1 MSEYLKISEPI
12 IEEVPFTSDGLIK
25 LSTNFTKTQQRNNQ
39 DKYILT
45 YPTVYLVHRDDDTK
59 KVNKNHYTVYVGETN
74 NIRQRTSQHLTTD
87 PKSRSDWAEM
97 VSNKD
102 SKMIVIGHEHF
113 NKSMTLDIENQFML
127 YLSGVDTIDHLDNRR
142 KNEQYNY
149 YPANERS
156 EIFSK
161 IWTKLNKKYANIF
174 PLESVIQDSALFK
187 ASPFHKLTEEQLMAK
202 QQILDKVEAALKSNE
217 VGQLIIVQGEA
228 GSGKT
233 VLLSKLFYEISK
245 QLSTD
250 GQLMTSEDDNDMNP
264 DIKTAD
270 AYLLVNHDQ
279 QLIVYQQI
287 ASKLG
292 IDSTRNEH
300 VNKPTHFINTHS
312 SDDPVDVVLVDEA
325 HLLWTQG
332 KQSYRGTNQL
342 KDLLKQA
349 RVVIAVFDLNQVVA
363 TNGYWENDQYQ
374 EILDKAVAKDN
385 LIELKNQMRIQ
396 ASSETLDW
404 LETLIHK
411 QRIDQIPDDNQ
422 YDLKILASPQELQ
435 NKINEKAKNT
445 DYGLSRILATFDWKY
460 VDSKQDGKDLWYVK
474 IGDWKLPWNLQV
486 KPSLRSD
493 QENRIQIKKNKSLAW
508 AEQPQTIREV
518 GSTFT
523 IQGFDLNYAGV
534 IIGPSVKYRNGKIIF
549 DSKCSFNKNATHN
562 RTISDG
568 SKVNVSEELLR
579 NELNILLTRGVH
591 GLYIYAVDDQL
602 QQALLNAQ
610 KHYSQ
615 KLDFVAEDNTV
626 EYKSDK

>member
-1 MSEYLKISEPI
+1 MSENSKISEPI
-12 IEEVPFTSDGLIK
+12 IEEVPFTSDGLIE
-25 LSTNFTKTQQRNNQ
+25 LSANFTKTQQKSTQ
-39 DKYILT
+39 DQYILT
-45 YPTVYLVHRDDDTK
+45 YPTVYLIHRDDNNE
-59 KVNKNHYTVYVGETN
+59 KVTKNHYTVYVGETN
-74 NIRQRTSQHLTTD
+74 NIRQRTVQHLTID
-87 PKSRSDWAEM
+87 PKNRSDWAEM
-97 VSNKD
+97 VSNEN

-127 YLSGVDTIDHLDNRR
+127 YLSSVETIDHLDNRR

-161 IWTKLNKKYANIF
+161 IWSKLNRKYAEIF
-174 PLESVIQDSALFK
+174 PLESIIRDSALFK
-187 ASPFHKLTEEQLMAK
+187 ASPFHKLTDEQLKAK
-202 QQILDKVEAALKSNE
+202 QQILDKVQKSLQNDE

-245 QLSTD
+245 QLSTN
-250 GQLMTSEDDNDMNP
+250 GQLLNSEDGNVANTDV
-264 DIKTAD
+264 KTAN

-279 QLIVYQQI
+279 QLVVYQQI
-287 ASKLG
+287 AIKLG
-292 IDSTRNEH
+292 IDDTRNEH

-332 KQSYRGTNQL
+332 KQSYRGDNQL

-374 EILDKAVAKDN
+374 EMLDKATTKDN

-404 LETLIHK
+404 LETLIHQ
-411 QRIDQIPDDNQ
+411 QRVVPIPKDNQ
-422 YDLKILASPQELQ
+422 YDLEILSSPQELQ
-435 NKINEKAKNT
+435 NKINENAKDTNH
-445 DYGLSRILATFDWKY
+445 GLSRILATFDWKY
-460 VDSKQDGKDLWYVK
+460 VDGKKDGDDPWYVK
-474 IGDWKLPWNLQV
+474 IGDWKLPWNLQI
-486 KPSLRSD
+486 KPSLRSNK
-493 QENRIQIKKNKSLAW
+493 ENRIQTKKNKSLAW

-602 QQALLNAQ
+602 QQVLMDAQ
-610 KHYSQ
+610 NKSSQ
-615 KLDFVAEDNTV
+615 NLDFVAEDDDI